1 MLFTARSIRARSEL
15 LRNSLVKLSTLCEP
29 QVPSYKGGNTTNLL
43 LGLLG
48 EFRGYKTHKSTIRV
62 PDKEPDLFSF
72 SPLTSH
78 PEGPSYIFT
87 PGPTGA
93 PRMGAGPRLLADS
106 GTAPLPR
113 FRGRRLHIQ
122 FFQQSL
128 SMAADTMQIR

>member
-87 PGPTGA
+87 PVPTGA

-128 SMAADTMQIR
+128 SMAADTMQIW